1 MTKKWVL
8 VDPLPKLESFQEWD
22 TQFDLLQNITYL
34 LPRIPTKSE
43 WLFLLE
49 NEAKWLLIL
58 HWVIKK
64 KWISKHKIPVKRA
77 VANLYEPAGLLWFHF
92 LELCIQCHSL
102 HSDGNY
108 RNAAEWFGFL
118 IKERKLSIL
127 EYLFIQEIQKEA
139 VDDNLAG
146 EQGVRPLNKNT
157 QQTYRVIATS
167 KGEFIAENQYI
178 SKCLRQEIN
187 PFDPNHDTHHY
198 RLIQAC
204 LELSD
209 RSDTFRKKF
218 WKDFLRSYSG
228 FIESFRNP
236 HISFTYI
243 ENGVYRIRKGRGK
256 YQPVI
261 EPPDF
266 LNINVQFLL
275 DRKYLYPGKLTQ

>member
-1 MTKKWVL
+1 MTMKWIL

-22 TQFDLLQNITYL
+22 TQFDLLQNTTYS
-34 LPRIPTKSE
+34 LPRILTKGE
-43 WLFLLE
+43 WLFLLG

-77 VANLYEPAGLLWFHF
+77 LANLYEPAGLLWFHF

-127 EYLFIQEIQKEA
+127 EYIFIQEQKEA
-139 VDDNLAG
+139 DDKNRK
-146 EQGVRPLNKNT
+146 QGVRPLNKNT
-157 QQTYRVIATS
+157 QQTHRVIATS
-167 KGEFIAENQYI
+167 KVEFIDKNQYI
-178 SKCLRQEIN
+178 SKCLRKEIN

-204 LELSD
+204 LELSH
-209 RSDTFRKKF
+209 RSDTFRQKF
-218 WKDFLRSYSG
+218 WKDFLGSYSA

-236 HISFTYI
+236 DISFTYI
-243 ENGVYRIRKGRGK
+243 EKGVYRTRNGRGK
-256 YQPVI
+256 HHPVI

-266 LNINVQFLL
+266 LNINVRFLL
-275 DRKYLYPGKLTQ
+275 NRKYLYRENLTQ